1 MAGDGRLRWVR
12 WAAEFALM
20 LGSVYLGVY
29 LEGASQRR
37 SDRAAARVALTQLL
51 GELRE
56 DVRDFDRIIAKQDS
70 LGVDYSDLARWLAS
84 PGPSPADSVAGA
96 LYRVSAE
103 NSTLF
108 PRRASWTT
116 MVAGN
121 QLADLGT
128 PELVL
133 RLGQLYET
141 IYPRIDYNSAHYD
154 ESLDAATQ
162 SWSAV
167 RWQSLSS
174 EPLSRDAAS
183 LEHLASSLAFVHTAW
198 NTWYKELLIGY
209 RGDVASTIS
218 MVEKYLA
225 SQGMTAGQP
234 N

>member
-1 MAGDGRLRWVR
+1 MTEDGRVRWVR
-12 WAAEFALM
+12 WAAEFALIV
-20 LGSVYLGVY
+20 GSVYLGVY

-37 SDRAAARVALTQLL
+37 ADRAAARVALTQLL

-70 LGVDYSDLARWLAS
+70 LHVDYSNLARWLAS
-84 PGPSPADSVAGA
+84 PGPAPADSVAGA
-96 LYRVSAE
+96 LYRVSAD
-103 NSTLF
+103 NMTLF

-121 QLADLGT
+121 QLADLGA

-141 IYPRIDYNSAHYD
+141 VYDRIDYNSAHYD

-167 RWQSLSS
+167 RWQSLNSA
-174 EPLSRDAAS
+174 PLSQDQAG
-183 LEHLASSLAFVHTAW
+183 LEHLASSLAFVHVAW
-198 NTWYKELLIGY
+198 NTWYRDLLIGF
-209 RGDVASTIS
+209 RGDVVSTIS
-218 MVEKYLA
+218 MVEEYLA
-225 SQGMTAGQP
+225 SQRMPAGVP
-234 N
+234 

>member
-12 WAAEFALM
+12 WAAEFVLIV
-20 LGSVYLGVY
+20 GSVYLGVY

-37 SDRAAARVALTQLL
+37 SERSAARVALAQLL

-70 LGVDYSDLARWLAS
+70 LDVDYSNLTRWLAS
-84 PGPSPADSVAGA
+84 PGPSPADSVGGA
-96 LYRVSAE
+96 LYRVSSE

-121 QLADLGT
+121 QLADLAA

-141 IYPRIDYNSAHYD
+141 MYNRIDYNSANYD
-154 ESLDAATQ
+154 NSLDAATQ

-167 RWQSLSS
+167 QWQTLDSA
-174 EPLSRDAAS
+174 PL
-183 LEHLASSLAFVHTAW
+183 
-198 NTWYKELLIGY
+198 
-209 RGDVASTIS
+209 
-218 MVEKYLA
+218 
-225 SQGMTAGQP
+225 
-234 N
+234 

>member
-1 MAGDGRLRWVR
+1 MAGDGRMRWVR

-20 LGSVYLGVY
+20 FGSVYLGVY

-37 SDRAAARVALTQLL
+37 SDRTAAREALTQLL

-70 LGVDYSDLARWLAS
+70 LHVDYSNLARWLAS

-121 QLADLGT
+121 QLADLGA
-128 PELVL
+128 PKLVL

-141 IYPRIDYNSAHYD
+141 IYNRIDYNSAHYD

-167 RWQSLSS
+167 RWQSLNSA
-174 EPLSRDAAS
+174 PLSRDEAG
-183 LEHLASSLAFVHTAW
+183 LEHVASSLAFVHMAW
-198 NTWYKELLIGY
+198 NTWYRNLLIGF
-209 RGDVASTIS
+209 RGDVISTIS
-218 MVEKYLA
+218 MVEEYLA
-225 SQGMTAGQP
+225 SQGMPAERMR
-234 N
+234 